1 MGRELEELEEVPAGN
16 VLGKTSIQFNFLEL
30 ECLHHPKCIEIC
42 FDMIKRKRTQ
52 GNLSNFNYVACAKN
66 EGTQIVVFSLNF

>member
-30 ECLHHPKCIEIC
+30 ECLHYPKCIEIC
-42 FDMIKRKRTQ
+42 FDMIKRKRT
-52 GNLSNFNYVACAKN
+52 
-66 EGTQIVVFSLNF
+66 